1 LVVFSSVFYGQ
12 LHTQKPGSVI
22 LRIDKEVFRGG
33 QKNIAL
39 IVSYKFKTIICHRP
53 LAIKV
58 KPKSKIKG
66 DEVVCTVDPKLSRQV
81 KYTLIEFLKKLVVFV
96 SAIVQNKNW
105 IEKELQSTKIER
117 LLSFREFIIFPS
129 RDRIIIIRKT
139 LNQAKVLSHKDLPNI
154 INVKQCGF
162 YVYKANSQGLD
173 SSETD
178 FNKIL
183 RGPQEVED
191 KTIDDHEKAVLISI
205 IELELETLEF
215 EVMICHSL
223 LLNFQPEDVEYFRP
237 LFGNIWK
244 I

>member
-1 LVVFSSVFYGQ
+1 
-12 LHTQKPGSVI
+12 
-22 LRIDKEVFRGG
+22 
-33 QKNIAL
+33 
-39 IVSYKFKTIICHRP
+39 
-53 LAIKV
+53 
-58 KPKSKIKG
+58 
-66 DEVVCTVDPKLSRQV
+66 
-81 KYTLIEFLKKLVVFV
+81 
-96 SAIVQNKNW
+96 
-105 IEKELQSTKIER
+105 
-117 LLSFREFIIFPS
+117 
-129 RDRIIIIRKT
+129 
-139 LNQAKVLSHKDLPNI
+139 
-154 INVKQCGF
+154 
-162 YVYKANSQGLD
+162 VYKANSQGLD